1 MNIMQEVAQL
11 VGNTPL
17 LRLTAIEKEYGAKA
31 AIIAKMECM
40 NPAGSIKD
48 RTALFM
54 LRDGIERGLVKRGSV
69 IVEPTSGNTGI
80 GLASACARAGIK
92 LILTMPETMSVER
105 RNLLSAY
112 GAEIVLTPAS
122 KGMRG
127 AIEKAQE
134 IVKSTPDAYTCG
146 QFDNAANVRAHYQT
160 TAPEIWRD
168 TDGDVDAVVAG
179 IGTGG
184 TVTGIAKYLKEKN
197 KKIKVFGV
205 EPFESPFL
213 TQGRSGAHGIQ
224 GIGAGFAPKILD
236 LSIVDSVFAIK
247 THDAYR
253 LANAVAKKE
262 GVLVGI
268 SSGAA
273 LQAAIDLA
281 QKDEWSGKN
290 IVVIFPDSGERYL
303 SCNLYD

>member
-1 MNIMQEVAQL
+1 MNIKQEIAQT

-17 LRLTAIEKEYGAKA
+17 LRLTSIEKEYGAKA

-54 LRDGIERGLVKRGSV
+54 LRDGMERGLVKQGGV

-80 GLASACARAGIK
+80 GLASACAKAGIK

-122 KGMRG
+122 KGMKG
-127 AIEKAQE
+127 AIEKAHE
-134 IVKSTPDAYTCG
+134 IVNNTLGAYTCG

-168 TDGDVDAVVAG
+168 TEGKVDAVVAG

-184 TVTGIAKYLKEKN
+184 TATGIAKYLKEKN
-197 KKIKVFGV
+197 DKIKVFGV

-213 TQGRSGAHGIQ
+213 TQGRAGAHGIQ

-236 LSIVDSVFAIK
+236 LSLIDGVFTIK
-247 THDAYR
+247 TQDAYR
-253 LANAVAKKE
+253 AANAVAKKE

-273 LQAAIDLA
+273 LQAALDLA
-281 QKDEWSGKN
+281 QKDEWTGKN

>member
-1 MNIMQEVAQL
+1 MDIKQEIAQT

-17 LRLTAIEKEYGAKA
+17 LRLTSIEKEYGAKA

-54 LRDGIERGLVKRGSV
+54 LRDGMERGLVKQGGV

-80 GLASACARAGIK
+80 GLASACAKAGIK

-122 KGMRG
+122 KGMKG

-134 IVKSTPDAYTCG
+134 IVNNTPDAYTCG
-146 QFDNAANVRAHYQT
+146 QFDNVANVRAHYQT
-160 TAPEIWRD
+160 TAPEIWSD
-168 TDGDVDAVVAG
+168 TDGKVDAVVAG

-184 TVTGIAKYLKEKN
+184 TATGIAKYLKEKN
-197 KKIKVFGV
+197 DKIKVFGV

-213 TQGRSGAHGIQ
+213 TQGRAGAHGIQ
-224 GIGAGFAPKILD
+224 GIGAGFTPKILD
-236 LSIVDSVFAIK
+236 LSVIDDVFTIK
-247 THDAYR
+247 TEDAYR
-253 LANAVAKKE
+253 AANAVAKKE

-273 LQAAIDLA
+273 LQAALDLA

-303 SCNLYD
+303 SCNLYG